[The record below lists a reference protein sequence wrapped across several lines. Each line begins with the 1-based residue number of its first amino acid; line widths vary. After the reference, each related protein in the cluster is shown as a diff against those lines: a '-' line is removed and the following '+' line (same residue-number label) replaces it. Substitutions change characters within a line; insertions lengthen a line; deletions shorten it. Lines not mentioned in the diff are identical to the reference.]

1 MCSLGLPTLNY
12 TEVYGLTA
20 TRMKP
25 VKHYV
30 SNPYYASII
39 YGECDMLCGYRDKG
53 VRHAYTVSRLL
64 ALKMVYAVICILLQK
79 FNTALIVASGNT
91 LCV

>member
-1 MCSLGLPTLNY
+1 MLNF

-30 SNPYYASII
+30 SNPYHASII
-39 YGECDMLCGYRDKG
+39 YGE
-53 VRHAYTVSRLL
+53 SL
-64 ALKMVYAVICILLQK
+64 AGPHLPS
-79 FNTALIVASGNT
+79 LISLYMGRAWVQG
-91 LCV
+91 

>member
-25 VKHYV
+25 VKHSI

-39 YGECDMLCGYRDKG
+39 HGEIWC
-53 VRHAYTVSRLL
+53 
-64 ALKMVYAVICILLQK
+64 VISVK
-79 FNTALIVASGNT
+79 
-91 LCV
+91 